1 MNRTETAKRK
11 YETVDLAYMALGAVL
26 IALCSWISIP
36 AVVPFTMQTFAV
48 FLVLLILG
56 GRRGTMTIVV
66 YVLLGA
72 VGLPVF
78 SQFGAGIG
86 ALLGSTGGYILGFI
100 FMGLTYRLVT
110 GAADRGRSGKVRWT
124 GTTGMGRSDKA
135 KWAGA
140 AGRSRTSKVRW
151 AEAAALVLGLLVLY
165 AFGTAWYM
173 FMYARTQGG
182 AGLMSVLLL
191 CVIPFVIPDL
201 IKLALALALARR
213 LAPAFFRM

>member
-11 YETVDLAYMALGAVL
+11 YETIDLAYMALGAVL

-86 ALLGSTGGYILGFI
+86 VLLGSTGGYILGFI

-110 GAADRGRSGKVRWT
+110 GAAGRSRSGKVRWT
-124 GTTGMGRSDKA
+124 
-135 KWAGA
+135 
-140 AGRSRTSKVRW
+140 
-151 AEAAALVLGLLVLY
+151 EAAALVLGLLVLY

-182 AGLMSVLLL
+182 AGMMSVLLL

-201 IKLALALALARR
+201 IKLALAFALARR
-213 LAPAFFRM
+213 LAPAFSRM

>member
-11 YETVDLAYMALGAVL
+11 YETIDLAYMALGAVL

-56 GRRGTMTIVV
+56 GKRGTMTIVV

-86 ALLGSTGGYILGFI
+86 VLLGSTGGYILGFI

-110 GAADRGRSGKVRWT
+110 GAAGRSRSGKVRWT
-124 GTTGMGRSDKA
+124 
-135 KWAGA
+135 
-140 AGRSRTSKVRW
+140 
-151 AEAAALVLGLLVLY
+151 EAAALVLGLLVLY

-213 LAPAFFRM
+213 LAPAFSRM

>member
-11 YETVDLAYMALGAVL
+11 YETIDLAYMALGAVL

-78 SQFGAGIG
+78 SQFGAEIG
-86 ALLGSTGGYILGFI
+86 VLLGSTGGYILGFI

-110 GAADRGRSGKVRWT
+110 GAAGRSRSGKVRWT
-124 GTTGMGRSDKA
+124 
-135 KWAGA
+135 
-140 AGRSRTSKVRW
+140 
-151 AEAAALVLGLLVLY
+151 EAAALVLGLLVLY

>member
-11 YETVDLAYMALGAVL
+11 YETIDLAYMALGAVL

-36 AVVPFTMQTFAV
+36 AVVPFTMQTFAI

-86 ALLGSTGGYILGFI
+86 VLLGSTGGYILGFI
-100 FMGLTYRLVT
+100 FMGLTYRLIT
-110 GAADRGRSGKVRWT
+110 GAAGRSRSGKVRWT
-124 GTTGMGRSDKA
+124 GTTGMGRS
-135 KWAGA
+135 G
-140 AGRSRTSKVRW
+140 KVRW
-151 AEAAALVLGLLVLY
+151 TEAAALVLGLLVLY

>member
-1 MNRTETAKRK
+1 MNRTETARRK
-11 YETVDLAYMALGAVL
+11 YETIDLAYMALGAVL

-86 ALLGSTGGYILGFI
+86 VLLGSTGGYILGFI

-110 GAADRGRSGKVRWT
+110 GAAGRSRSGKVRWT
-124 GTTGMGRSDKA
+124 
-135 KWAGA
+135 
-140 AGRSRTSKVRW
+140 
-151 AEAAALVLGLLVLY
+151 EAAALVLGLLVLY

>member
-11 YETVDLAYMALGAVL
+11 YETIDLAYMALGAVL

-56 GRRGTMTIVV
+56 GKRGTMTIVV

-86 ALLGSTGGYILGFI
+86 VLLGSTGGYILGFI

-110 GAADRGRSGKVRWT
+110 
-124 GTTGMGRSDKA
+124 
-135 KWAGA
+135 GA

>member
-11 YETVDLAYMALGAVL
+11 YETIDLAYMALGAVL

-86 ALLGSTGGYILGFI
+86 VLLGSTGGYILGFI

-110 GAADRGRSGKVRWT
+110 GAAGRSRSGKVRWT
-124 GTTGMGRSDKA
+124 
-135 KWAGA
+135 
-140 AGRSRTSKVRW
+140 
-151 AEAAALVLGLLVLY
+151 EAAALVLGLLVLY

-213 LAPAFFRM
+213 LAPAFSRM

>member
-11 YETVDLAYMALGAVL
+11 YETIDLAYMALGAVL

-86 ALLGSTGGYILGFI
+86 VLLGSTGGYILGFI

-110 GAADRGRSGKVRWT
+110 GAAGRSSTSKVRWT
-124 GTTGMGRSDKA
+124 GTTGMGRSGKA
-135 KWAGA
+135 
-140 AGRSRTSKVRW
+140 RW
-151 AEAAALVLGLLVLY
+151 TEAAALVLGLLVLY

>member
-36 AVVPFTMQTFAV
+36 AVVPFTMQTFAI
-48 FLVLLILG
+48 FLVLLVLG

-86 ALLGSTGGYILGFI
+86 VLLGSTGGYILGFI

-110 GAADRGRSGKVRWT
+110 GAAGRSSTSKVRWT
-124 GTTGMGRSDKA
+124 GTTGMGRSGKA
-135 KWAGA
+135 
-140 AGRSRTSKVRW
+140 RW
-151 AEAAALVLGLLVLY
+151 TEAAALVLGLLVLY

>member
-11 YETVDLAYMALGAVL
+11 YETIDLAYMALGAVL
-26 IALCSWISIP
+26 T

-56 GRRGTMTIVV
+56 GKRGTMTIVV

-86 ALLGSTGGYILGFI
+86 VLLGSTGGYILGFI

-110 GAADRGRSGKVRWT
+110 GAAGRSRSGKVRWT
-124 GTTGMGRSDKA
+124 
-135 KWAGA
+135 
-140 AGRSRTSKVRW
+140 
-151 AEAAALVLGLLVLY
+151 EAAALVLGLLVLY

>member
-48 FLVLLILG
+48 FLVLLVLG

-86 ALLGSTGGYILGFI
+86 VLLGSTGGYILGFI

-110 GAADRGRSGKVRWT
+110 GAADRGRSGKTRWT
-124 GTTGMGRSDKA
+124 
-135 KWAGA
+135 GA
-140 AGRSRTSKVRW
+140 AGRGRSGKVRW
-151 AEAAALVLGLLVLY
+151 TEAAALVLGLLVLY

>member
-11 YETVDLAYMALGAVL
+11 YETIDLAYMALGAVL

-56 GRRGTMTIVV
+56 GKRGTMTIVV

-86 ALLGSTGGYILGFI
+86 VLLGSTGGYILGFI

-110 GAADRGRSGKVRWT
+110 GAAGRSRSGKVRWT

-135 KWAGA
+135 RWAG
-140 AGRSRTSKVRW
+140 
-151 AEAAALVLGLLVLY
+151 AAALVLGLLVLY

>member
-36 AVVPFTMQTFAV
+36 AAVPFTMQTFAV

-86 ALLGSTGGYILGFI
+86 VLLGSTGGYILGFI

-110 GAADRGRSGKVRWT
+110 GAAGRSRSGKVRWT
-124 GTTGMGRSDKA
+124 
-135 KWAGA
+135 
-140 AGRSRTSKVRW
+140 
-151 AEAAALVLGLLVLY
+151 EAAALVLGLLVLY

>member
-48 FLVLLILG
+48 FLVLLVLG

-86 ALLGSTGGYILGFI
+86 VLLGSTGGYILGFI

-110 GAADRGRSGKVRWT
+110 GAAGRSRSGKVRWT
-124 GTTGMGRSDKA
+124 
-135 KWAGA
+135 
-140 AGRSRTSKVRW
+140 
-151 AEAAALVLGLLVLY
+151 EAAALVLGLLVLY

-201 IKLALALALARR
+201 IKLALALALAQR
-213 LAPAFFRM
+213 LAPAFSRM

>member
-1 MNRTETAKRK
+1 
-11 YETVDLAYMALGAVL
+11 
-26 IALCSWISIP
+26 
-36 AVVPFTMQTFAV
+36 
-48 FLVLLILG
+48 
-56 GRRGTMTIVV
+56 
-66 YVLLGA
+66 
-72 VGLPVF
+72 
-78 SQFGAGIG
+78 
-86 ALLGSTGGYILGFI
+86 
-100 FMGLTYRLVT
+100 
-110 GAADRGRSGKVRWT
+110 
-124 GTTGMGRSDKA
+124 MGRSDKA

-140 AGRSRTSKVRW
+140 AGRSRSGKVRW
-151 AEAAALVLGLLVLY
+151 TEAAALVLGLLVLY

>member
-11 YETVDLAYMALGAVL
+11 YETIDLAYMALGAVL

-36 AVVPFTMQTFAV
+36 AVVPFTMQTFAI
-48 FLVLLILG
+48 FLVLLVLG

-86 ALLGSTGGYILGFI
+86 VLLGSTGGYILGFI

-110 GAADRGRSGKVRWT
+110 GAAGRSSTSKVSWT
-124 GTTGMGRSDKA
+124 GTTGMGRSGKA
-135 KWAGA
+135 
-140 AGRSRTSKVRW
+140 RW
-151 AEAAALVLGLLVLY
+151 TEAAALVLGLLVLY

>member
-11 YETVDLAYMALGAVL
+11 YETIDLAYMALGAVL

-36 AVVPFTMQTFAV
+36 AVVPFTMQTFAI
-48 FLVLLILG
+48 FLVLLVLG

-86 ALLGSTGGYILGFI
+86 VLLGSTGGYILGFI
-100 FMGLTYRLVT
+100 FMGLTYRLIT
-110 GAADRGRSGKVRWT
+110 GAAGRSRSGKVRWT
-124 GTTGMGRSDKA
+124 GTTGMGRS
-135 KWAGA
+135 G
-140 AGRSRTSKVRW
+140 KVRW
-151 AEAAALVLGLLVLY
+151 TEAAALVLGLLVLY

>member
-1 MNRTETAKRK
+1 MNRTETARRK
-11 YETVDLAYMALGAVL
+11 YETIDLAYMALGAVL

-56 GRRGTMTIVV
+56 GKRGTMTIVV

-86 ALLGSTGGYILGFI
+86 VLLGSTGGYILGFI

-110 GAADRGRSGKVRWT
+110 GAAGRSRSGKVRWT
-124 GTTGMGRSDKA
+124 
-135 KWAGA
+135 
-140 AGRSRTSKVRW
+140 
-151 AEAAALVLGLLVLY
+151 EAAALVLGLLVLY